1 VTFASASHLP
11 IARATSNAIIIATA
25 RRVRRILFLS
35 FFFSLS
41 LSLSFARIFDT
52 FWSTFFF

>member
-1 VTFASASHLP
+1 VTFASAPHLP

-35 FFFSLS
+35 FSLS
-41 LSLSFARIFDT
+41 LSLSLSLLRVFLTHFGQL
-52 FWSTFFF
+52 